1 MGGQAH
7 RQAGTLAGRQA
18 GRRAGR
24 QAHTQ
29 AGTHTGRQT
38 HTRRE
43 GKRGREGE
51 KQSDTQTDRT
61 QSWCY
66 AHVWQE
72 AGSIDGAIDFFRAYE
87 LDPAFECLMDHPS
100 VYLSRT
106 KVRVQ
111 LSVSLYVSSSCINVN
126 GDRYPILATA
136 LQSGRGGEPGEPR
149 LRDPVVQYMPGHTQG
164 AQWHRDGFNIRLTYI
179 LDDLEEDGGGT
190 AWCAFAS
197 RTCLAAHCRLHLP
210 VDRLTVAARCVCPH
224 SVATSHLDK
233 LRNEE
238 QYLPLPPW
246 FKANPLGAPADAP
259 IDEESRRIVTPLAG
273 MPAGSCMIN
282 WTGALCLCPPVARCF
297 VVYRVVFLVDKW
309 RQWLP
314 DS

>member
-1 MGGQAH
+1 MRPTTLPLTS
-7 RQAGTLAGRQA
+7 RQAGRQA
-18 GRRAGR
+18 GGWAGTQAGR
-24 QAHTQ
+24 Q

-38 HTRRE
+38 HTCRE

-66 AHVWQE
+66 AHAWQE

-210 VDRLTVAARCVCPH
+210 VDRLTWQRDAFVHTVSRRRIWINCEIKNSTCHCHRGSRPIRWAHQRTHPSTRNQGVSSHH
-224 SVATSHLDK
+224 S
-233 LRNEE
+233 
-238 QYLPLPPW
+238 
-246 FKANPLGAPADAP
+246 LGCQLAPA
-259 IDEESRRIVTPLAG
+259 
-273 MPAGSCMIN
+273 
-282 WTGALCLCPPVARCF
+282 
-297 VVYRVVFLVDKW
+297 
-309 RQWLP
+309 
-314 DS
+314 